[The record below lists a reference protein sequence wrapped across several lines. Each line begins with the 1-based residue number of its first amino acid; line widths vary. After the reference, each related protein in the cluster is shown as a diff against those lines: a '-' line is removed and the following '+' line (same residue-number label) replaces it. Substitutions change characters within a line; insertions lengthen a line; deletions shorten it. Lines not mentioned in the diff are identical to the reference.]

1 MLGERRRNQMTE
13 CKHGLRHGC
22 FYCHNRTTTTTAI
35 TQPTPKRRTKATR
48 LSEQMNDRMTN
59 LKQRLRQIRGE

>member
-1 MLGERRRNQMTE
+1 MTE
-13 CKHGLRHGC
+13 CKHGLKQGC
-22 FYCHNRTTTTTAI
+22 FYCHRPAPKAPTIPPAPKKRTTRGA
-35 TQPTPKRRTKATR
+35 R